1 MIRCQRHT
9 QRGEAAM
16 PRHQRDCQTTGPCP
30 ALGVPGRPTR
40 QRHHRSTNTPGPSAV
55 GAEPAWM
62 DQLLDRLDSRIHT
75 AVNEALNARQAAVS
89 SPTVPATTHL
99 EDVEQAVQASMLASL
114 MVVLPTRQLCP
125 LWAIG
130 DCPPREAAMPLAGL
144 LVSCPPCESS
154 REKLV
159 WYPAKACMPTR

>member
-16 PRHQRDCQTTGPCP
+16 PRHQRDLQTTGPCS
-30 ALGVPGRPTR
+30 ALGVPGRLRR

-62 DQLLDRLDSRIHT
+62 DQLLDKLDSRIQT
-75 AVNEALNARQAAVS
+75 AVNEARNARQAAVS
-89 SPTVPATTHL
+89 SSTVPATTHL
-99 EDVEQAVQASMLASL
+99 EYLEQAVQASMLVSVSESVRPL
-114 MVVLPTRQLCP
+114 MVVLPARQLCP

-130 DCPPREAAMPLAGL
+130 DCPPVRQP
-144 LVSCPPCESS
+144 CP
-154 REKLV
+154 RRAF
-159 WYPAKACMPTR
+159 W